1 MGMGNGTAQG
11 GIHVGLGS
19 SSFKQEYS
27 TDTNTYAGGSL
38 SSSGTVTILA
48 GSKNTAKGNIH
59 ATGETMQGKDVTL
72 AASNNI
78 ILDAGKNTQTETNN
92 YSSKGASIGVTVGI
106 GGINNVDAS
115 FSKEKD
121 QGTTE
126 KVVHTGTT
134 IMASGTLTTISGK
147 DTNIIGSQVGGD
159 TVTIN
164 AGGNL
169 NIESLQDTE
178 TYRGHSSSSGASISS
193 DVSSTGLLHNTSS
206 SASFSKGS
214 MNSDYASVTN
224 QAGIYAGN
232 GGFQI
237 NVADNTHLTG
247 GIIDSTAS
255 ADTNHLTTGTLT
267 MDDIQNKADYDVKNV
282 GVSYTHYG
290 NIKDKYDNY
299 NKTGFTPNLSAGA
312 KKDASS
318 TTLSAIGQGSITTTK
333 QQLDLSK
340 INRDT
345 RHALNELGTI
355 FDKKKI
361 EERQELAQLFA
372 KNANELLHSFDKD
385 GKFDKVLAHGIV
397 AEITSQIAGNKAGS
411 GFLAGAVNEA
421 LIHRIEQLAN
431 GDPAKMQW
439 ISAALGA
446 TVNAAV
452 GGTVATG
459 AATAQYGTKWNNL
472 SKTRQEQINLIMK
485 NEILTG
491 KMSGDN
497 VVQFFEGL
505 VAESKAEDKR
515 QAAEDKANGKLT
527 PNQSNAETSTTD
539 TIIVY
544 GEYPVI
550 NGTLLDQIA
559 QQQGVQFT
567 YDEETPPTKNLE
579 EFISKL
585 QQSKKTTDGYGG
597 ADVGKSFI
605 SNTLSTKANML
616 PDILTQEGYG
626 GAPLK
631 TVGKAGGFIGISLTL
646 NSIYSDYQQYNG
658 VDFVV
663 AAGSDVIPLILGAGG
678 GIAGTYFGPTGTV
691 SGSIVGGMAG
701 DYVQYLIRDT
711 YFNKMDP
718 ANENKE
724 GKGKRKNEK

>member
-1 MGMGNGTAQG
+1 MGNGTAQG

-126 KVVHTGTT
+126 KVVHTGTN

-169 NIESLQDTE
+169 TIESLQDTE

-193 DVSSTGLLHNTSS
+193 DVSGTGLLHNTSS

-247 GIIDSTAS
+247 GIIDSTADAGKNS
-255 ADTNHLTTGTLT
+255 LTTGTLT
-267 MDDIQNKADYDVKNV
+267 MEDIQNKADYDVKNV
-282 GVSYTHYG
+282 GVSYTHSG
-290 NIKDKYDNY
+290 TLEEKKDTY
-299 NKTGFTPNLSAGA
+299 NKNGLIPSLSPGA
-312 KKDASS
+312 KNEASS
-318 TTLSAIGQGSITTTK
+318 TTHAAIGQGTITTTK
-333 QQLDLSK
+333 EQIDLSQ

-345 RHALNELGTI
+345 QHSLNELGKI

-361 EERQELAQLFA
+361 EEKQELAKLFA
-372 KNANELLHSFDKD
+372 KNADELLHDFSKD
-385 GKFDKVLAHGIV
+385 GSIDKTLAHGLV
-397 AEITSQIAGNKAGS
+397 VEIASQIANGN
-411 GFLAGAVNEA
+411 
-421 LIHRIEQLAN
+421 
-431 GDPAKMQW
+431 PAAAQW

-446 TVNAAV
+446 TVNAVTGGNANTGAMVAQTGTQWNYYGKRRDDAGNMLAV
-452 GGTVATG
+452 GKVAAILQNDGTYQYVINVNGKDKPISRDEIPQHSSVWIENPNDPGNGQTWIINRENGGDAYFSGTFSDITFNDKTNTAIFSGLNSEDWDEMSSIIPDFHTVANKGNDSFDFGKSIVTNITVTNASLPADLLGKYSSVKALGHSSQALGAVWTLNQDFHDYEGENLAKALGIDSLGTAIGIGTTYGLTTFTTLAGVAIGESVAGPEGAIKGGIYGTVL
-459 AATAQYGTKWNNL
+459 GT
-472 SKTRQEQINLIMK
+472 
-485 NEILTG
+485 
-491 KMSGDN
+491 
-497 VVQFFEGL
+497 
-505 VAESKAEDKR
+505 
-515 QAAEDKANGKLT
+515 
-527 PNQSNAETSTTD
+527 
-539 TIIVY
+539 
-544 GEYPVI
+544 
-550 NGTLLDQIA
+550 
-559 QQQGVQFT
+559 
-567 YDEETPPTKNLE
+567 
-579 EFISKL
+579 
-585 QQSKKTTDGYGG
+585 YGG
-597 ADVGKSFI
+597 G
-605 SNTLSTKANML
+605 L
-616 PDILTQEGYG
+616 
-626 GAPLK
+626 
-631 TVGKAGGFIGISLTL
+631 FIGIGTD
-646 NSIYSDYQQYNG
+646 YSTNFFKKY
-658 VDFVV
+658 F
-663 AAGSDVIPLILGAGG
+663 DVES
-678 GIAGTYFGPTGTV
+678 TEK
-691 SGSIVGGMAG
+691 
-701 DYVQYLIRDT
+701 DIRTQKD
-711 YFNKMDP
+711 
-718 ANENKE
+718 KE
-724 GKGKRKNEK
+724 KK